1 MKQFAIY
8 TACIGGYDNV
18 VQPEVIDKRF
28 DYILFTDDVKKQRFG
43 VWQVLPV
50 GYTNADKTRIARYVK
65 THPHELLYQ
74 YKATLWM
81 DANVQIV
88 SRNIYERFI
97 QLYEVGADV
106 ASICH
111 PFRNCIY
118 DEAFEVSYSKKY
130 GRLEHDSIAVNW
142 CHYIYN
148 EQYPRHN
155 GLYETNILYR
165 RKIDVV
171 NNANNLW
178 WQCINEYSK
187 RDQLSCNYALWK
199 NQIKME
205 YFLPAGEH
213 ALHSNNVRYLPHDQV
228 SRRKLVN
235 AGFFEQWR
243 YKAMN
248 ISNWTL
254 KIGHFI
260 WKKAYS
266 SNRPVSVLKTR
277 GVLLGVFVSPCIL
290 YNVIKHRITRLI
302 NK

>member
-8 TACIGGYDNV
+8 TACIGGYDNI
-18 VQPEVIDKRF
+18 VQPEVINENF
-28 DYILFTDDVKKQRFG
+28 DYILFTDEVKVERIG
-43 VWQVLPV
+43 VWQVRNV
-50 GYTNADKTRIARYVK
+50 EYTNSDKTRIARYVK
-65 THPHELLYQ
+65 THPHELLPQ
-74 YKATLWM
+74 YDATLWM

-88 SRNIYERFI
+88 SKGIYERFV
-97 QLYEVGADV
+97 QLYKQNIDV

-130 GRLEHDSIAVNW
+130 GRLEHDFISINW
-142 CHYIYN
+142 CYHIYN
-148 EQYPRHN
+148 EQCPPHI

-165 RKIDVV
+165 RNRDIV
-171 NNANNLW
+171 NQANDLW

-213 ALHSNNVRYLPHDQV
+213 AQNSNDVRYIPHDQV
-228 SRRKLVN
+228 SRRKIVN
-235 AGFFEQWR
+235 ADFFEQWR
-243 YKAMN
+243 YKAIN
-248 ISNWTL
+248 VSNWTL
-254 KIGHFI
+254 KIGHTI
-260 WKKAYS
+260 WQKAYS
-266 SNRPVSVLKTR
+266 SKCPLFVLKTQ
-277 GVLLGVFVSPCIL
+277 GLLFGILVSPCIL
-290 YNVIKHRITRLI
+290 YIVIKHRISRFI